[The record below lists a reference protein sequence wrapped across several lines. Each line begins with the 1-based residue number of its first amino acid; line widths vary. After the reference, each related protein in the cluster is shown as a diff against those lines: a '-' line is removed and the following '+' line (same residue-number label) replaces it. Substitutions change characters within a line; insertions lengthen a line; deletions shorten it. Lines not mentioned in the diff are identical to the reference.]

1 MDDLA
6 EFRHDLDRI
15 EHRVAG
21 EVVVGRSRVRILAGC
36 VALLVM
42 GLLLPQA
49 TSVTSL
55 TTLLRW
61 DSEAATLPLRVFDV
75 FVVVFGILVPL
86 VALLRRRWG
95 AATLAMLGSGA
106 ASMVGLFAAWSQ
118 AGMVAHTSHAPHVG
132 LYLCWGAVMAST
144 AVWLPVVLS
153 TAPLR
158 SAPPVTSGVL
168 TPRNGR

>member
-1 MDDLA
+1 M
-6 EFRHDLDRI
+6 
-15 EHRVAG
+15 
-21 EVVVGRSRVRILAGC
+21 
-36 VALLVM
+36 
-42 GLLLPQA
+42 
-49 TSVTSL
+49 
-55 TTLLRW
+55 
-61 DSEAATLPLRVFDV
+61 
-75 FVVVFGILVPL
+75 VVFGILVPL

-106 ASMVGLFAAWSQ
+106 ASMVGLFAVWSQ

>member
-15 EHRVAG
+15 ERRVAG
-21 EVVVGRSRVRILAGC
+21 EVTVGRSRVRILAGC
-36 VALLVM
+36 VALLVV

-55 TTLLRW
+55 TTLVRW
-61 DSEAATLPLRVFDV
+61 DSDSVALPVRIFDA

-95 AATLAMLGSGA
+95 AAAIAMLGSGA
-106 ASMVGLFAAWSQ
+106 ASMVGLFAVWSQ
-118 AGMVAHTSHAPHVG
+118 AGMVAHTPHAPHVG
-132 LYLCWGAVMAST
+132 LYLCWGAVIAST

-158 SAPPVTSGVL
+158 SDPPITAGVL
-168 TPRNGR
+168 TPRQGR

>member
-1 MDDLA
+1 MDDLS

-21 EVVVGRSRVRILAGC
+21 EVSVGRSRGRMLAAC
-36 VALLVM
+36 VALLVV

-55 TTLLRW
+55 TTLARW
-61 DSEAATLPLRVFDV
+61 DADTVALPVRVFDA
-75 FVVVFGILVPL
+75 FVVVFGILIPI

-95 AATLAMLGSGA
+95 AAAIAMLGSGA
-106 ASMVGLFAAWSQ
+106 ASMLGLFAVWSQ
-118 AGMVAHTSHAPHVG
+118 AGMAAQTSRAPQVG
-132 LYLCWGAVMAST
+132 LYLCWAAVMAST

-153 TAPLR
+153 AAPLR
-158 SAPPVTSGVL
+158 TAPPVTTGVL
-168 TPRNGR
+168 TPRHGR